1 MPEFL
6 QPTRRSDLF
15 ELLQLAREKAEA
27 EGEPL
32 PRRFCVISY
41 GLDLASRDGP
51 KSQSDYARIWGYSR
65 SWVCRNIDDIA
76 AEAEAQRTFYS
87 DEREAGMGK
96 NDTQQPDNIQS
107 TRSQQTDNLNRPR
120 ERQNGE
126 KDESSQ
132 QSDNIQS
139 TRSQQRDNTNR
150 SHYSDYQNKTS
161 SSASR
166 ERAGET
172 PPQES
177 EPPPDASRADPPPPP
192 DDDAPPIPDL
202 DFFTERDEPHRAAVE
217 AAAAKS
223 GGNIGDPYWLA
234 KLSKSAWGRRNALAK
249 YDLDSL
255 LDDHSPPVVLAAI
268 IQAGDDQNP
277 NRGFFHSILER
288 LHEQQQRVEAG
299 KKPDLPKQQQQ
310 RSHREDRD
318 GGGSTTERPD
328 FVEGRR
334 GWWPEDPEWYQGGR
348 A

>member
-15 ELLQLAREKAEA
+15 DLLQLAREKAEA

-87 DEREAGMGK
+87 DEREAEMGK
-96 NDTQQPDNIQS
+96 NDTQQPDNSES
-107 TRSQQTDNLNRPR
+107 TRSQQRDNLNRPR

-132 QSDNIQS
+132 QPDNIES

-166 ERAGET
+166 SRAGET

-177 EPPPDASRADPPPPP
+177 EPPPPP
-192 DDDAPPIPDL
+192 DDDAPPTPDF

-223 GGNIGDPYWLA
+223 VGNIGDPYWLA

-249 YDLDSL
+249 HDLNPL
-255 LDDHSPPVVLAAI
+255 LDDHSPPVVLSAI

-299 KKPDLPKQQQQ
+299 KKPDLPKQQQ

-334 GWWPEDPEWYQGGR
+334 GWWPEDPEWYQGER